1 MNFCTMSKN
10 HHFYN
15 TFFYKNRYFIL
26 ICFFNLLK

>member
-1 MNFCTMSKN
+1 MIFCTMSKN

-15 TFFYKNRYFIL
+15 AFFKNRYFIL